1 MKSNEQLRA
10 ENQQIRA
17 MLAEGVECSL
27 LSFPNVL
34 HVSVGLKESG
44 GRLSDQLC
52 VRVYVNRKLPPSE
65 LRVEQT
71 IPRQVH
77 GVPTDVHVVG
87 AFEFSEDN
95 TRYRPIKGGIQIT
108 NRIIDLNEAG
118 NGTQISR
125 GTLGCIAIDTTD
137 NAPVILSNWHVLYG
151 EDGRNGDKVYQPP
164 PTSIP
169 PTDLADLPLRPDDN
183 TDKIAILRRSQI
195 SSSVDGAIAAIDVS
209 SCCHC
214 CGIHF
219 SNEINGL
226 SVANRPP
233 RNTIVGDERA
243 VSGMV
248 VFKVG
253 KSTGRSE
260 GVVVDDNH
268 PTFSISRGGS
278 TYSFSGQI
286 AIQNK
291 DPLSAFSTHGDSG
304 SVVINLNNKI
314 VGLLFAAGKK
324 VMVKGVEQPYVS
336 IANHISDVFT
346 ALKIQIPYS
355 PDVKV
360 TSGTLASAGLPATF
374 EAPIPEPYR
383 ALRARLESDPV
394 TAPLVRM
401 AQEHADEVTR
411 LVNYCRPVTVAWRR
425 NQGPAILATMMS
437 SIRDGRN
444 EIPEHVQGVRLH
456 QLLLCMRDALLTHG
470 SAELKKSLQSIELD
484 VESLFCACGTV
495 DELIDRLRDVRQ
507 PLLGDSEPCLTR

>member
-1 MKSNEQLRA
+1 MMTNDQLRA
-10 ENQQIRA
+10 ENQAIRA
-17 MLAEGVECSL
+17 MLAQGIERSL
-27 LSFPNVL
+27 LSLPNVL
-34 HVSVGLKESG
+34 HVSVGLKQSG

-52 VRVYVNRKLPPSE
+52 VRVYVNEKKPLAE
-65 LRVEQT
+65 LRPEDT
-71 IPRQVH
+71 IPLRVH
-77 GVPTDVHVVG
+77 GIPTDVNVVG

-137 NAPVILSNWHVLYG
+137 NSPVILSNWHVLYG
-151 EDGRNGDKVYQPP
+151 ENGRNGDKVYQPP
-164 PTSIP
+164 PTSVP
-169 PTDLADLPLRPDDN
+169 PTNLADLPLRPNDN
-183 TDKIAILRRSQI
+183 TDKIAVLRRSSI

-219 SNEINGL
+219 SNEVNGL

-260 GVVVDDNH
+260 GIVVDDNH
-268 PTFSISRGGS
+268 PTFSISRGSS
-278 TYSFSGQI
+278 TYTFSGQI

-291 DPLSAFSTHGDSG
+291 DPLSAFSAHGDSG
-304 SVVINLNNKI
+304 SVLINLNNKI

-324 VMVKGVEQPYVS
+324 ITVKGVEQPFIS

-360 TSGTLASAGLPATF
+360 TAGTLAAADAAQIF

-383 ALRARLESDPV
+383 RLRAKLEADPP
-394 TAPLVRM
+394 TAALVRL
-401 AQEHADEVTR
+401 AQMHADEVTW
-411 LVNYCRPVTVAWRR
+411 LVNHCRPVTVAWRR
-425 NQGPAILATMMS
+425 NQAPAILATIMS
-437 SIRDGRN
+437 SIRDGRG
-444 EIPEHVQGVRLH
+444 EIPRSVNGVAPH
-456 QLLLCMRDALLTHG
+456 ELLLSMRDALVAHG
-470 SAELKKSLQSIELD
+470 SRQLRASLESVRFD
-484 VESLFCACGTV
+484 VKALLCECGTV
-495 DELIDRLRDVRQ
+495 DELMDRFRHAPQ
-507 PLLGDSEPCLTR
+507 LLSGETLSHA